1 MKEYDIVIIGSGVG
15 LSILKEALE
24 KKMTCAII
32 EKSKFGGT
40 CLTKGCIPSKILV
53 HPADLIREAEH
64 ARKIGLTFS
73 LNQLD
78 WDTLSKRMWSK
89 IDISKE
95 IEKSV
100 DDVDG
105 LDVYK
110 GTAEFTG
117 PHSMRV
123 LQQDKSYSEEFKG
136 RIFVIA
142 AGGRSFIPPIEGLEN
157 TGYLDAE
164 SFFGSGFPGKPWDR
178 LVIIG
183 GGAVGSEFA
192 HAFSAFGTKVT
203 IIEMQPHLVSTEEEE
218 ISLLLE
224 NRFRSHG
231 IDVLT
236 NCKAL
241 QASRQ
246 GDSKIVTVQDIQS
259 GKTSTIPCDEILIA
273 SGIRSNTDLL
283 KIENTNVKTDKKG
296 WIITDAHM
304 LTSQKNVWAIGDIN
318 GKYQFR
324 HKANYETDICAH
336 NLFGQNPTSL
346 SADYSKVP
354 WAIFTYPQIAHV
366 GLTEAEVRRKGGRY
380 LVGTKSYSSVAKGFA
395 MGYDVGDPD
404 DGFVKLIADENY
416 KILGAHIA
424 GPHAAIL
431 IQSLVYLMNTGFTC
445 KIESG
450 ADHKSKQICSDG
462 GTYVPINQSMV
473 IHPALSEVVAWVTN
487 GMHWA
492 DS

>member
-15 LSILKEALE
+15 LSVLQKVLE
-24 KKMTCAII
+24 KKMTCAFI

-64 ARKIGLTFS
+64 ARKIGLTYS
-73 LNQLD
+73 LPILD
-78 WDTLSKRMWSK
+78 WDALSKRMWSK
-89 IDISKE
+89 IDKSKE
-95 IEKSV
+95 IEESV
-100 DDVDG
+100 DEIDGIDVF
-105 LDVYK
+105 K

-117 PHSMRV
+117 PYSMRV
-123 LQQDKSYSEEFKG
+123 LLEDNNYSEEFKG
-136 RIFVIA
+136 RTFVIA
-142 AGGRSFIPPIEGLEN
+142 AGGRSFIPPVEGLEDI
-157 TGYLDAE
+157 GYLDAE
-164 SFFGSGFPGKPWDR
+164 AFFGSGFPGKPWDR
-178 LVIIG
+178 LVIVG
-183 GGAVGSEFA
+183 GGAIGSEFA
-192 HAFSAFGTKVT
+192 HVFSAFGTKVT
-203 IIEMQPHLVSTEEEE
+203 IVEMQPHLVSTEEEE

-224 NRFRSHG
+224 NNFRSHG

-246 GDSKIVTVQDIQS
+246 GDSKTVTVQNIKT
-259 GKTSTIPCDEILIA
+259 GKTETILCDEILIA

-283 KIENTNVKTDKKG
+283 KIEKTNIQTDKKG

-304 LTSQKNVWAIGDIN
+304 QTSQKDVWALGDIN

-324 HKANYETDICAH
+324 HKANYEAQICAH
-336 NLFGQNPTSL
+336 NLFGGNPTEQ
-346 SADYSKVP
+346 SADYTKVP
-354 WAIFTYPQIAHV
+354 WAIFTFPQIAHV
-366 GLTEAEVRRKGGRY
+366 GLTEAEVRSKGGRY
-380 LVGTKSYSSVAKGFA
+380 LVGTKSFSSVAKGYA
-395 MGYDVGDPD
+395 MGYDDGDPD
-404 DGFVKLIADENY
+404 DGFVKLIADENMR
-416 KILGAHIA
+416 ILGAHIA

-445 KIESG
+445 KIEYD
-450 ADHKSKQICSDG
+450 AAHKPKQICNDG
-462 GTYVPINQSMV
+462 GTYVPMNQSMV

-492 DS
+492 NE